1 MSLPFWRARHLFANC
16 TGAIIAS
23 WNLISQKK
31 TDIKLRQKQIMSK
44 PITCHAK
51 LLAKR
56 ESPYKRV
63 KRIENKWRTA
73 FCCAWLARILNLLEE
88 WCCNFTLAC
97 SIYARWPT
105 CGCTEKKLYFISGN
119 ESSKW
124 NSRISNEL
132 SCFRLSKQQI

>member
-1 MSLPFWRARHLFANC
+1 MKFDIPK
-16 TGAIIAS
+16 
-23 WNLISQKK
+23 KK

-105 CGCTEKKLYFISGN
+105 CGCTEKKYILYLAMKARNGIPQLSNDVLYFRLNQHKIKLFYLKGN
-119 ESSKW
+119 TAMLIFFILK
-124 NSRISNEL
+124 
-132 SCFRLSKQQI
+132 

>member
-1 MSLPFWRARHLFANC
+1 
-16 TGAIIAS
+16 
-23 WNLISQKK
+23 
-31 TDIKLRQKQIMSK
+31 MSK

-105 CGCTEKKLYFISGN
+105 CECTEKKLYFISGN

>member
-1 MSLPFWRARHLFANC
+1 MIYNLVKWCEKALSGDVTSLL
-16 TGAIIAS
+16 AS
-23 WNLISQKK
+23 ATLVCQLYGCNYSIMKFDIPKKK

-119 ESSKW
+119 ESS
-124 NSRISNEL
+124 
-132 SCFRLSKQQI
+132 